1 MSKYEGLDR
10 FVSLLFP
17 KGCVLCG
24 KAVDYDNLI
33 CQSCVPERPLDI
45 KAICPRC
52 AKEQES
58 CVCAPRE
65 SGQWAFEGAVSAL
78 LYQGKTRQ
86 AILRLKET
94 PDRRIK
100 SFFAQEMAR
109 TFRELYPDFYF
120 DFITEVPMHPQR
132 LEKRGFNQAELL
144 AAEVSPLLKIPHRM
158 RVLACTN
165 EIGQQQHNLTLEERF
180 AAAMNRYI
188 LQIRTV
194 ADKHI
199 LLIDDVLTTGATAD
213 ACAKQLLSGG
223 AANVFVLTAARTAR
237 KN

>member
-1 MSKYEGLDR
+1 MNKYEGLDR
-10 FVSLLFP
+10 FISLLFP

-24 KAVDYDNLI
+24 NAVAYDNLL

-45 KAICPRC
+45 KALCPRC
-52 AKEQES
+52 GKERES
-58 CVCAPRE
+58 CVCAARE
-65 SGQWAFEGAVSAL
+65 SAGWAFEGAVSAL

-86 AILRLKET
+86 AIIRLKKT
-94 PDRRIK
+94 PDRRIT
-100 SFFAQEMAR
+100 SFFAQEMAK
-109 TFRELYPDFYF
+109 TFRGLYPDFYF

-144 AAEVSPLLKIPHRM
+144 AAVVSPLLKVPHRM

-165 EIGQQQHNLTLEERF
+165 EPEQRQHSLTLEERF
-180 AAAMNRYI
+180 AGAVNRYT
-188 LQIRTV
+188 LQIKTV

-213 ACAKQLLSGG
+213 ACANQLLSGG
-223 AANVFVLTAARTAR
+223 ASSVFVLTAAGTA
-237 KN
+237 KKA